1 MPSFMTISPLAEHSS
16 EEEPRVGGACISLR
30 DWLALSAFL
39 LCVCTSLFGKDWRTA
54 HLSPTEH
61 TLTERDR
68 ALLHSSW
75 GICFSP
81 GVLRERTC
89 CPRCWMKQTG
99 MKAGGQWMDRMNNW
113 RASSGTRLTG
123 LLYFCF
129 FFFFFP
135 FTLLAS
141 SMPHWQVLAV
151 SATCELICF
160 QADSVLRE
168 RPLGAATSVQGQ
180 FQLTQTWGRCAA
192 SRTDWR
198 NNISKVMREKML
210 DI

>member
-1 MPSFMTISPLAEHSS
+1 MPSFMTISPLAERSS
-16 EEEPRVGGACISLR
+16 QEEPRVGGACISLR

-61 TLTERDR
+61 TLTQRDR

-81 GVLRERTC
+81 GVLRERTG

-99 MKAGGQWMDRMNNW
+99 MKAGGQWMDRMNKW

-123 LLYFCF
+123 LLCFCF

-135 FTLLAS
+135 FPPRCWHRACLTGRFW
-141 SMPHWQVLAV
+141 P
-151 SATCELICF
+151 
-160 QADSVLRE
+160 SVLPANWSASKR
-168 RPLGAATSVQGQ
+168 
-180 FQLTQTWGRCAA
+180 TQRWGRGRSAPQTRFRA
-192 SRTDWR
+192 SPSSFRHGAGLLQAGQTEETTSPR
-198 NNISKVMREKML
+198 
-210 DI
+210 